1 MCAQLLSERKFNAD
15 RVEVMKQ
22 ACYAIL
28 LLLFLH
34 PAFSAEAA
42 PIEVIDD
49 AGKTVALAQPAQR
62 IVSLAPHITEMLF
75 SAGAGDRIVGTVAFS
90 DYPEVAMRIPK
101 IGSSQH
107 LDFERITALRPDLI
121 VGWKSGNPLAA
132 LEHLEKLGFTL
143 FLSEPRILG
152 DIADNIEKLARLTA
166 TEAAAR
172 KNIHPF
178 REGLRKLAAQYSGA
192 APVTVFYEIWN
203 RPMMTLNGEHIVSSV
218 IDLCGGRNVFANL
231 SNLAPRVGT
240 EAVLQRNPQAIIAS
254 GSGSERPAWLDDWK
268 QWPSLRAVENN
279 HLFFIPP
286 DIIQRHSL
294 RILQG
299 AEMLCDQLQQVRR
312 AAGP

>member
-1 MCAQLLSERKFNAD
+1 
-15 RVEVMKQ
+15 MKQ
-22 ACYAIL
+22 ACYVIL
-28 LLLFLH
+28 LLVFFY

-42 PIEVIDD
+42 PVEVVDD

-75 SAGAGDRIVGTVAFS
+75 SVGAGDRVVGTVAYS
-90 DYPEVAMRIPK
+90 NYPEAANRIPE

-121 VGWKSGNPLAA
+121 VGWQSGNPLAA

-143 FLSEPRILG
+143 FLSEPRVIG
-152 DIADNIEKLARLTA
+152 DIADNIEKLAQLTA
-166 TEAAAR
+166 TEEAAQ
-172 KNIHPF
+172 KSIQSF
-178 REGLRKLAAQYSGA
+178 RDGLRKLAAQYNDA

-203 RPMMTLNGEHIVSSV
+203 QPMMTLNGEHIVSNV
-218 IDLCGGRNVFANL
+218 IDLCGGRNVFADL
-231 SNLAPRVGT
+231 PNLAPHIGI
-240 EAVLQRNPQAIIAS
+240 EAVLHKNPQVIVAS
-254 GSGSERPAWLDDWK
+254 GSGSERPEWLNDWK
-268 QWPSLRAVENN
+268 QWPSLRAVKND

-299 AEMLCDQLQQVRR
+299 AQMLCTQLEQVRQAR
-312 AAGP
+312 